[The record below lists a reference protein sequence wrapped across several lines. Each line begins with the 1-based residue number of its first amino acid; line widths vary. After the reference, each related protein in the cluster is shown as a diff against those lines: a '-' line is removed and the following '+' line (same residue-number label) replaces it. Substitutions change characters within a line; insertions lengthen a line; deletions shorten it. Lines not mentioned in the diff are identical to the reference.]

1 MPKYYTEDEDSL
13 ILATWHDGYHGYLSA
28 GGDRPYSSFQKRK
41 QHIAHLS
48 RSEPLPLPTA
58 EGAAPTQALKSLGDF
73 SWREATTLIQKVQD
87 LKNVASSTQQVTT
100 IEVETD
106 RPLAVMTLADTHIGA
121 WSTDYD
127 LFMRITDEILA
138 VPDLR
143 LVLLGDLAHM
153 AIKMRSVEEVSD
165 NLLPPDL
172 QLRYLES
179 WLEELQERI
188 LFCVWG
194 NHEVERE
201 EAQSGGSRFA
211 DLYKRRAVYFG
222 GIGHADVRVGNHL
235 YRIAAS
241 HKFRGTSQVNPVYGP
256 QNYLLREGL
265 DRDIAM
271 AGDSHVP
278 GLLAFNHGGAKK
290 LAMNCGSVQTMS
302 GYARRYFSLK
312 TSPVMPLVTLDP
324 ETRCFAG
331 YWSLEEYLRR

>member
-1 MPKYYTEDEDSL
+1 MSGTIYTEDEDAL
-13 ILATWHDGYHGYLSA
+13 ILSTWHDGYTGYCGA
-28 GGDRPYSSFQKRK
+28 GGTRSYESFRGRRRRLAEASREPYQSLLDGSL
-41 QHIAHLS
+41 QHD
-48 RSEPLPLPTA
+48 
-58 EGAAPTQALKSLGDF
+58 KFLGDF
-73 SWREATTLIQKVQD
+73 SWREATKTIQAMQD
-87 LKNVASSTQQVTT
+87 LKKRASTTQQYAT
-100 IEVETD
+100 IRVESD

-127 LFMRITDEILA
+127 LFMRITDEILS

-172 QLRYLES
+172 QLKYLES
-179 WLEELQERI
+179 WLEELADRI
-188 LFCVWG
+188 LFVVWG

-201 EAQSGGSRFA
+201 ESQSGGSRFA
-211 DLYKRRAVYFG
+211 DLYKRRAIYFG
-222 GIGHADVRVGNHL
+222 GIGHADVQVGNHV

-241 HKFRGTSQVNPVYGP
+241 HKFLGRSTVNPVVGP
-256 QNYLLREGL
+256 QNYLLREGT

-278 GLLAFNHGGAKK
+278 GLLAFNHGGNKK
-290 LAMNCGSVQTMS
+290 LAMNTGSVQLNS
-302 GYARRYFSLK
+302 GYSRRYFSLK

-324 ETRCFAG
+324 HEKRFAG
-331 YWSLEEYLRR
+331 YWSLGEYLSR